1 MIEGQRSE
9 DYQSYMKEANQALK
23 EARSKMGW
31 KPSSSNTL
39 AYSVLADLP
48 FAKSYLISRYGYQGS
63 FVRNTSMRSQNSN
76 WVIEQKNF
84 LP

>member
-1 MIEGQRSE
+1 
-9 DYQSYMKEANQALK
+9 MKEANQALQ

-39 AYSVLADLP
+39 AYSALADVP
-48 FAKSYLISRYGYQGS
+48 FAKPYLTSRYGYQGR
-63 FVRNTSMRSQNSN
+63 FIRNTSMRSQNSN
-76 WVIEQKNF
+76 WIMEQKNF

>member
-1 MIEGQRSE
+1 
-9 DYQSYMKEANQALK
+9 MKEANQALQ

-31 KPSSSNTL
+31 NQRSSNAF
-39 AYSVLADLP
+39 AYSALADLP
-48 FAKSYLISRYGYQGS
+48 FAKPYLTSRYGYQGS
-63 FVRNTSMRSQNSN
+63 FIRNTSMRSQNSN